1 MGLNTGVVI
10 LNDALGQIKD
20 HPEEFV
26 QNLRVAIGEYNQNGG
41 KSVDIRVGNHVNAAA
56 VFHQS
61 HADNTGV
68 YALGGNHATRLLET
82 YNGGRHHSDED
93 KLELLKRLADE
104 MGYNISRKPVKG
116 EKPKGQGITP
126 GQVVDAKENQIPDE
140 VFAAFDELIA
150 KNFNQGYAT
159 VMQNQV
165 LLLALKKLKAAGHR
179 RMTRDLIFEN
189 HWLDVETIYRKRG
202 WVVEYDKPGYNET
215 YEASFKF
222 KKKS

>member
-1 MGLNTGVVI
+1 MGWNTGVII
-10 LNDALGQIKD
+10 LNDALGQIED

-26 QNLRVAIGEYNQNGG
+26 QNLRQAIGEYLRYGG
-41 KSVDIRVGNHVNAAA
+41 KSVDIAVGGHVNAAA

-68 YALGGNHATRLLET
+68 YAIGGNHATRLLET

-93 KLELLKRLADE
+93 KVALLKQLAEE
-104 MGYNISRKPVKG
+104 MGYNISKKPVKG
-116 EKPKGQGITP
+116 EKKGQGITP

-150 KNFNQGYAT
+150 KDFNQGYAT
-159 VMQNQV
+159 VMQNEV

-179 RMTRDLIFEN
+179 RMTRQIIFDN
-189 HWLDVETIYRKRG
+189 HWLDVEAIYRKRG
-202 WVVEYDKPGYNET
+202 WAVEYDKPAYNET
-215 YEASFKF
+215 YEANFKF
-222 KKKS
+222 KKKKS